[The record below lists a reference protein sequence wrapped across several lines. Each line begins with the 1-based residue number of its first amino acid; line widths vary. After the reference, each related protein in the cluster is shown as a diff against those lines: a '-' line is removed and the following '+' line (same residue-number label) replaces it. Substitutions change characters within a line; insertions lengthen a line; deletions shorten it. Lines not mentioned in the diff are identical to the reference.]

1 MSTIYV
7 TTQGANVQRRS
18 GQIIIGKGKDVLQN
32 MPENQLRKVILVGNI
47 NLSTPFVSFCLEK
60 DIEVVYLSQGGKFR
74 GRLVGNG
81 RKNAEIRV
89 RQYDLARDESF
100 RLKQVKA
107 IVGGKIQNQ
116 IDMAIRQSETNSRE
130 VVTLRKMRAKSAT
143 AVSTDSLLGIEG
155 AASAT
160 YFLMFRRWIPQPFV
174 FEKRTSNPPKNEV
187 NALLSLSYTLIYN
200 RLESLLNLAGLDAYQ
215 GFFHAPKDGHASLAS
230 DLTEE
235 FRSIF
240 CDSLVL
246 KLIRRK
252 QINPAHFEK
261 KEGKFFL
268 SKEGSKIFFGEFE
281 AKIASQRQ
289 TEKGEL
295 LSFNEIMKRQVYQ
308 LARVIKGEEKLYKPF
323 RLR

>member
-18 GQIIIGKGKDVLQN
+18 GQIIIGKGKDILQN
-32 MPENQLRKVILVGNI
+32 VPESQIKQMILVGNI

-60 DIEVVYLSQGGKFR
+60 DIEVVYLTQGGKFR

-89 RQYDLARDESF
+89 RQYDLARDTSF
-100 RLKQVKA
+100 RLRQVKA
-107 IVGGKIQNQ
+107 IVAGKIQNQ
-116 IDMAIRQSETNSRE
+116 IDVAIRQNETNSRE
-130 VVTLRKMRAKSAT
+130 VSTLKKMFEKTSLAT
-143 AVSTDSLLGIEG
+143 TTESLLGIEG

-160 YFLMFRRWIPQPFV
+160 YFTMFRRWIPQPFV
-174 FEKRTSNPPKNEV
+174 FDKRTSNPPKNEV
-187 NALLSLSYTLIYN
+187 NVLLSLSYTLIYN
-200 RLESLLNLAGLDAYQ
+200 RLESLINLAGLDAYQ

-235 FRSIF
+235 FRSVF
-240 CDSLVL
+240 CDSIVL

-252 QINPAHFEK
+252 QINLTHFEK
-261 KEGKFFL
+261 SDGKFLL

-281 AKIASQRQ
+281 AKMASQRQ
-289 TEKGEL
+289 TEKGES
-295 LSFNEIMKRQVYQ
+295 LSFREIMKRQVYQ
-308 LARVIKGEEKLYKPF
+308 LARVIKGEEKVYKPF

>member
-18 GQIIIGKGKDVLQN
+18 GQIVIGKGKDILQN
-32 MPENQLRKVILVGNI
+32 MPESQLKKMILVGNI
-47 NLSTPFVSFCLEK
+47 NLSTPFVTFCLDK

-81 RKNAEIRV
+81 RKSAEIRV
-89 RQYDLARDESF
+89 LQYDLVRDEVF
-100 RLKQVKA
+100 RLRQIKA
-107 IVGGKIQNQ
+107 IVTGKIQNQ
-116 IDMAIRQSETNSRE
+116 IDVAIRQSEANSRE
-130 VVTLRKMRAKSAT
+130 IFTLKKMLAKTET
-143 AVSTDSLLGIEG
+143 ALSTESLLGIEG

-160 YFLMFRRWIPQPFV
+160 YFAMLRRWIPQPFV
-174 FEKRTSNPPKNEV
+174 FDKRSANPPKNEV

-240 CDSLVL
+240 CDALVL

-252 QINPAHFEK
+252 QINQTHFEK
-261 KEGKFFL
+261 TDGKFL
-268 SKEGSKIFFGEFE
+268 LTKEGSKIFFGEFE
-281 AKIASQRQ
+281 AKMASQRQ
-289 TEKGEL
+289 TEKGEQ

-308 LARVIKGEEKLYKPF
+308 LTRVIKGAEIVYKPF
-323 RLR
+323 RLK